1 MCLCALAG
9 RRESAAQIMSE
20 RNAADRQTDP
30 LTVGIICLFLFIR
43 AGGPRL
49 TARMCGGPRAARPG
63 GSGGAR
69 GAPAA
74 HIVDPQ
80 TLKCRSCERAKNFSK
95 GRNAFERV
103 AAGLPCGFRRA
114 RVGPFGL

>member
-30 LTVGIICLFLFIR
+30 LTVGTICLFLIIR

-49 TARMCGGPRAARPG
+49 TARARAA
-63 GSGGAR
+63 GA
-69 GAPAA
+69 AA
-74 HIVDPQ
+74 A
-80 TLKCRSCERAKNFSK
+80 RA
-95 GRNAFERV
+95 
-103 AAGLPCGFRRA
+103 RRA
-114 RVGPFGL
+114 PGRACCGNPVTR